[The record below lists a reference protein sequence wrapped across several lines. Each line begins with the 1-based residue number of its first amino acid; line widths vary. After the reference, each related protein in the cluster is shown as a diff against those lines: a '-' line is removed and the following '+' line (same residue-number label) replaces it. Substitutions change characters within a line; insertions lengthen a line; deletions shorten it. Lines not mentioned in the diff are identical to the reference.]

1 MQELFYL
8 LANHNDDGEDGVVTT
23 SALGIE
29 LQAGGLTDEHVQYV
43 SRQYC
48 DHSGGQLLFSGHQSS

>member
-1 MQELFYL
+1 M
-8 LANHNDDGEDGVVTT
+8 VTT